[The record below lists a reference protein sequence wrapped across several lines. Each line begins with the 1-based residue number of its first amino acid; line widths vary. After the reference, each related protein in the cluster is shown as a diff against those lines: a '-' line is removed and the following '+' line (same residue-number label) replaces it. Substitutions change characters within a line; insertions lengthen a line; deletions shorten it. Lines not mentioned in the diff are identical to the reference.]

1 MPWDMFCPKC
11 CATLV
16 GDMVDGEEEMRA
28 SEAEYDGSIIYCN
41 ECNIYIDFT
50 SGDVI
55 DLVPFL
61 YKQFNKYGAPHEI
74 RIINGG

>member
-16 GDMVDGEEEMRA
+16 GDMVDGEEEIRA
-28 SEAEYDGSIIYCN
+28 SEAEYDESIIYCSY
-41 ECNIYIDFT
+41 CNIYIDFT
-50 SGDVI
+50 SGDII
-55 DLVPFL
+55 DLESFL
-61 YKQFNKYGAPHEI
+61 YKQFNKYSAPHEI